1 MTIGIT
7 CYPTFGGSGVVA
19 TELGKALAERG
30 HTVHF
35 IAYALPLRLE
45 HMVERVFFHE
55 VRVNTYPLF
64 EYPPYAL
71 ALASKMIDVARHD
84 GLDLL
89 HVHYAIPH
97 ATSAVLARDI
107 LRSKGV
113 SVPIVTTLHGTD
125 ITLVG
130 KDPGYK
136 PVVEHAID
144 ASDGVTAV
152 SDYLRNETYASFD
165 VSAEVE
171 VIPNFVDV
179 ERFARQPKEH
189 FKRAIAPDGERLL
202 VHVSNF
208 RKVKR
213 ATEAV
218 EVFARL
224 FEAGTWPEGHPRHGQ
239 AGGVKLLMVGDGP
252 DRQSAEA
259 TARAAGV
266 WEHVRFLGKQEPVE
280 ELLSIADLFL
290 MPSASET
297 FGLAALEAMACGVPV
312 VSSDVGGLP
321 ELNLDGETGALRP
334 IGDVDGMTAAARA
347 ILTDPALHARMATA
361 ARHRAEHFD
370 VDRVVPRYEAHYE
383 RVVERSGAAVGG

>member
-19 TELGKALAERG
+19 TELGKALAARG

-45 HMVERVFFHE
+45 HVAENVFFHE

-71 ALASKMIDVARHD
+71 ALASKMIDVVQHE

-97 ATSAVLARDI
+97 ATSAVLARQI
-107 LRSKGV
+107 LDASGMGV
-113 SVPIVTTLHGTD
+113 PVVTTLHGTD

-130 KDPGYK
+130 KDPSFK

-144 ASDGVTAV
+144 TSDGVTAV
-152 SDYLRNETYASFD
+152 SDWLRRETYASFD
-165 VSAEVE
+165 VSNEIE
-171 VIPNFVDV
+171 VIPNFIDTD
-179 ERFARQPKEH
+179 RFKRQPKDH
-189 FKRAIAPDGERLL
+189 FKQAIAPDGERLL

-208 RKVKR
+208 RRVKR
-213 ATEAV
+213 ATDVV

-224 FEAGTWPEGHPRHGQ
+224 HAEGAWPEDHPKHGQ
-239 AGGVKLLMVGDGP
+239 PGGVKLLMVGDGP
-252 DRQSAEA
+252 DRAASELAVREA
-259 TARAAGV
+259 GLWSEA
-266 WEHVRFLGKQEPVE
+266 RFLGKQEPVE
-280 ELLSIADLFL
+280 EILSIADLFL
-290 MPSASET
+290 MPSGSET

-312 VSSDVGGLP
+312 VSSDIGGLP
-321 ELNLDGETGALRP
+321 ELNVDGETGFLRP
-334 IGDVDGMTAAARA
+334 LGDVAGMTAASRQILSSPA
-347 ILTDPALHARMATA
+347 IQARMAHA
-361 ARHRAEHFD
+361 ARQRAETEFEL
-370 VDRVVPRYEAHYE
+370 DRIVPQYEAHYR
-383 RVVERSGAAVGG
+383 RVMEARGVNA

>member
-1 MTIGIT
+1 MTVGIT

-19 TELGKALAERG
+19 TELGKALARRG
-30 HTVHF
+30 HTIHF

-45 HMVERVFFHE
+45 HVAENVFFHE

-71 ALASKMIDVARHD
+71 ALASKMIDVATHD

-107 LRSKGV
+107 LRAKGIRT
-113 SVPIVTTLHGTD
+113 PIVTTLHGTD

-130 KDPGYK
+130 KDAGFK

-152 SDYLRNETYASFD
+152 SDWLRRETYASFD

-171 VIPNFVDV
+171 VIPNFVDT
-179 ERFARQPKEH
+179 ERFARQPKDH
-189 FKRAIAPDGERLL
+189 FKRAIAPDDERLL

-213 ATEAV
+213 ATDAV
-218 EVFARL
+218 ETFARL
-224 FEAGTWPEGHPRHGQ
+224 HAAGAWPEGHARHGEP
-239 AGGVKLLMVGDGP
+239 GGVKLLMVGDGP
-252 DRQSAEA
+252 DRAAAEA
-259 TARAAGV
+259 LARQAGV
-266 WEHVRFLGKQEPVE
+266 WADVRFIGKQEPVE
-280 ELLSIADLFL
+280 EILSIADLFL
-290 MPSASET
+290 MPSGSET
-297 FGLAALEAMACGVPV
+297 FGLAALEAMACAVPV
-312 VSSDVGGLP
+312 VSSNVGGLP
-321 ELNLDGETGALRP
+321 ELVVDGETGFLCP
-334 IGDVDGMTAAARA
+334 VGDVDAMTAAARTV
-347 ILTDPALHARMATA
+347 LTRPDLHARMAEA
-361 ARHRAEHFD
+361 ARQRAVDHFD
-370 VDRVVPRYEAHYE
+370 IERIVPQYEAHYE
-383 RVVERSGAAVGG
+383 QVVEGERV